1 MGAHLI
7 RRLSL
12 TAKACLVTV
21 MLLVFLAVAL
31 SYAAVSA
38 VEESINR
45 EAINRQN
52 SSLRIAAMEFSNQ
65 YPQIDVAFD
74 GNGLVSKIV
83 APELPSFESHDM
95 IDRIGKMTGETATVF
110 AWEAESKDFWRKT
123 TNIIKPDGNRA
134 VGTPLGQNGA
144 VYKIVRDGNTFLGQA
159 VILGTPYYTV
169 YQPIFSTGGDVIGI
183 LYAGVQKERIE
194 AVLYDIKWSL
204 GIAAA
209 IAAAIGIAL
218 ALLVFRAM
226 MRPIP
231 AICDVMGRLARDE
244 VDVQVPYRER
254 GDEIGQIAQAVE
266 VFRANAKEKIELKA
280 REEESARRSEE
291 EKRAAMSRFMDD
303 FESGVGDVVRQ
314 VSTKAAAMRDTA
326 QSMTASSQQASSEA
340 ATVVATAQSASTNVE
355 TVAAAADELRSSIT
369 EISQQMGHQ
378 TQAAAEAVDAA
389 DASDREIK
397 GLAAKVEAI
406 GEVVNLIT
414 SIAEQTNLLALN
426 ATIEAARAGDA
437 GKGFAVVASEVKS
450 LATQTAKATEEIAA
464 QIQGVQEQTGSAV
477 TAIGDISQRI
487 DKIRE
492 ISSTIASAIEE
503 QNAAASEIG
512 RNTQEAASGT
522 QQVSSAIGNVTE
534 ATGLV
539 GSAAAEVLD
548 AADDLSLQARQ
559 LTTKVTEFVD
569 RVRAA

>member
-1 MGAHLI
+1 MDALVF
-7 RRLSL
+7 RRMSL
-12 TAKACLVTV
+12 TAKACLITV
-21 MLLVFLAVAL
+21 MLLVLVSGAL

-38 VEESINR
+38 VEDSINR

-52 SSLRIAAMEFSNQ
+52 SSLRIAAMEFSSQ
-65 YPQIDVAFD
+65 YPDVDVSFD
-74 GNGLVSKIV
+74 RTGMVSKIV
-83 APELPSFESHDM
+83 VPELPTFETHDL
-95 IDRIGKMTGETATVF
+95 IDRIGQMTGETATVF
-110 AWEAESKDFWRKT
+110 AWEADSKDFWRKT

-134 VGTPLGQNGA
+134 VGTPLGQKGA
-144 VYKIVRDGNTFLGQA
+144 VYGVVREGKTFLGQA

-169 YQPIFSTGGDVIGI
+169 YEPIFSTAGDVVGI
-183 LYAGVQKERIE
+183 LYAGVQKDRIE

-204 GIAAA
+204 GIAAVV
-209 IAAAIGIAL
+209 AAGIGIVL
-218 ALLVFRAM
+218 ALLLFRSM
-226 MRPIP
+226 LRPIP
-231 AICDVMGRLARDE
+231 AICGVMGRLARDE
-244 VDVQVPYRER
+244 VDVEVPYQQR

-266 VFRANAKEKIELKA
+266 VFRTNAKEKIELKA
-280 REEESARRSEE
+280 REEESARRTEE
-291 EKRAAMSRFMDD
+291 EKREAMSRFVND

-314 VSTKAAAMRDTA
+314 VSSKATAMRDTA
-326 QSMTASSQQASSEA
+326 QSMTTSSQQASAEA
-340 ATVVATAQSASTNVE
+340 ATVVTTAESASTNVE
-355 TVAAAADELRSSIT
+355 TVAAAANELRSSIT

-389 DASDREIK
+389 EASDREIK

-464 QIQGVQEQTGSAV
+464 QIQGLQEQTGSAV

-512 RNTQEAASGT
+512 RNTQEAADGT
-522 QQVSSAIGNVTE
+522 QRVSSAIGNVTE
-534 ATGLV
+534 VTGLV
-539 GSAAAEVLD
+539 GASASDVLQ
-548 AADDLSLQARQ
+548 AADDLSSQATQ
-559 LTTKVTEFVD
+559 LTNKVSEFID